1 MKRYA
6 CILFTSV
13 LVLIGCSAVSAQ
25 QQQQSPV
32 NTTLA
37 ESASLADTL
46 SWLDV
51 KLRQYGR
58 FTLHYPLY
66 QPGLHFRTRFLG
78 LEANGCVVTY
88 RVSYEQRGSGSND
101 VISPARDA
109 VKPVGYSSNVR
120 ERIVNLAALDPTLVR
135 GESPKKWDGGV
146 IIFGAGL
153 GKVAVRSR
161 DERGKMQE
169 YEGGEFY
176 VSEKEQV
183 EAIAQALRRTV
194 MLCRK

>member
-1 MKRYA
+1 
-6 CILFTSV
+6 
-13 LVLIGCSAVSAQ
+13 
-25 QQQQSPV
+25 
-32 NTTLA
+32 
-37 ESASLADTL
+37 
-46 SWLDV
+46 
-51 KLRQYGR
+51 
-58 FTLHYPLY
+58 
-66 QPGLHFRTRFLG
+66 
-78 LEANGCVVTY
+78 
-88 RVSYEQRGSGSND
+88 VSYEQRGSGSND